1 MVPKKEIIQ
10 SVKFETVPD
19 DVVGKLEHEQIA
31 LETKVAVE
39 PTVIQPKLYEEAEAL
54 NGAIQNV
61 QRQQLE
67 QKSSDLNENEVIVES
82 LDEEGATTE
91 TFTPVDAV
99 SGLADVET
107 VELSAEEIMHEAED
121 QFAVVQSTPE
131 TVEIGES
138 PVEDTIIPDLET
150 SQDFIA
156 YVEAQEQM
164 PEVAVVIETA
174 PERPLGEVLATIA
187 VYFEQAPKEA
197 HIELPPVLE
206 KLQQLFTDEVLGTL
220 AIENPE
226 ITPELNTL
234 LLEVLETLGYSN
246 RQEVLQAY
254 IDDLGT
260 KEALAILAYVSRLAR
275 GYDAQENSVF
285 STGITTQDRLSSHIG
300 RVLMQLI
307 HPISLERAA

>member
-1 MVPKKEIIQ
+1 M
-10 SVKFETVPD
+10 
-19 DVVGKLEHEQIA
+19 
-31 LETKVAVE
+31 
-39 PTVIQPKLYEEAEAL
+39 
-54 NGAIQNV
+54 

-67 QKSSDLNENEVIVES
+67 QKSSDLNENEVIEES

-91 TFTPVDAV
+91 TLTPVDAV
-99 SGLADVET
+99 SALADVET
-107 VELSAEEIMHEAED
+107 VELSAEEIMYDAED
-121 QFAVVQSTPE
+121 QFAVVQSIAE

-138 PVEDTIIPDLET
+138 PLEDTIIPDLET

-164 PEVAVVIETA
+164 PDVAVVIETA

-206 KLQQLFTDEVLGTL
+206 KLQQLFTDEVLDAL
-220 AIENPE
+220 ALENPE
-226 ITPELNTL
+226 ITPELNVL

-246 RQEVLQAY
+246 QQEVLQAY

-260 KEALAILAYVSRLAR
+260 KEALVILSYVSRLAR

-285 STGITTQDRLSSHIG
+285 STGITAQDRLSSHIG